1 MENIIFYT
9 LYTINNTDIHYPDI
23 YFTPEYGKA
32 CEFSDNAEWEL
43 CRFKDLIYVYLKRS
57 YAFDRET
64 YYDLISPYGYSGYYF
79 EKQETLNEFVPLFRE
94 EARKR
99 NYLTEVIRQN
109 PYVFT
114 NISNI
119 SKHYDRIISRITF
132 GIKID
137 QYKSFDEYLKDT
149 HRDNKR
155 GYKIALHNSLIFKM
169 EDFNEENLNK
179 FITIYNLTMDKLN
192 STKYYYFNQEY
203 YYSLFHLKENIFFAN
218 VYNKS
223 DLIASCM
230 VFKYNKLLHYHL
242 GGSLLEHR
250 HMRPNNLIHCS
261 IIQYG
266 IENNYELYHL
276 GGGLKDNDTL
286 FEFKNKIADIKFHYT
301 IYKNILN
308 EEIYDK
314 IKKSYIEHTYF
325 PIHRK

>member
-32 CEFSDNAEWEL
+32 CEHSDNATWEL
-43 CRFKDLIYVYLKRS
+43 VQYKDLMYIYLKKS
-57 YAFDRET
+57 YNFENNI
-64 YYDLISPYGYSGYYF
+64 YYDLITPYGYSGYYF
-79 EKQETLNEFVPLFRE
+79 KKIETLNEFIPLFRK
-94 EARKR
+94 EAMKR
-99 NYLTEVIRQN
+99 NYLTEVIRHN
-109 PYVFT
+109 PYI
-114 NISNI
+114 NIHI
-119 SKHYDRIISRITF
+119 SKHYDVILSRTTF
-132 GIKID
+132 GIKLS
-137 QYKSFDEYLKDT
+137 QYVSFEEYLKNT

-155 GYKIALHNSLIFKM
+155 GYKIALNNKLCFNI

-179 FITIYNLTMDKLN
+179 FLIIYNSTMDKLN
-192 STKYYYFNQEY
+192 STNYYYFNQEY
-203 YYSLFHLKENIFFAN
+203 YQSLFDLKENIYFAN
-218 VYNKS
+218 VYNDD

-230 VFKYNKLLHYHL
+230 IFKYNKLLHYHL
-242 GGSLLEHR
+242 GGSLLEYR

-266 IENNYELYHL
+266 IEHNYELYHL
-276 GGGLKDNDTL
+276 GGGIKDNDTL
-286 FEFKNKIADIKFHYT
+286 FEFKNKIADIKFDYT

-314 IKKSYIEHTYF
+314 IKKLYIEDTYF